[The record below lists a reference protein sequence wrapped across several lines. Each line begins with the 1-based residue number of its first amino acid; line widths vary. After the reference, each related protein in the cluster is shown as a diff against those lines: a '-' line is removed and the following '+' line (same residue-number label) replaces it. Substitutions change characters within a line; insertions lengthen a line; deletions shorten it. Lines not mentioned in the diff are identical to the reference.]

1 MNTRELITHI
11 AKRSGLTKSQV
22 ADLLDATEDVI
33 VQNLLDGKSVAIQ
46 NFGTL
51 EVKQK
56 KERLSVHPRT
66 GERTM
71 VPPKQQVAFKPT
83 QALKDEIKNW

>member
-1 MNTRELITHI
+1 MTTRELITNV

-22 ADLLDATEDVI
+22 ADLLDATEGMI
-33 VQNLLDGKSVAIQ
+33 VQNLLDGKSVMVQ

-56 KERLSVHPRT
+56 NQRISVHPKT
-66 GERTM
+66 GKRTM
-71 VPPKQQVAFKPT
+71 IPPKQQVTFKPN
-83 QALKDEIKNW
+83 QSLKDEIKNW

>member
-1 MNTRELITHI
+1 MTTKELIANV
-11 AKRSGLTKSQV
+11 AKRAGLTRSQV

-33 VQNLLDGKSVAIQ
+33 VQNLLDGRSVLMQ

-56 KERLSVHPRT
+56 KERISVHPKT

-71 VPPKQQVAFKPT
+71 VPPKQQVAFKPNQT
-83 QALKDEIKNW
+83 LKEEIKNW

>member
-1 MNTRELITHI
+1 MTTKELISDV
-11 AKRSGLTKSQV
+11 AKRSGLTKTQV

-33 VQNLLDGKSVAIQ
+33 VQNLLDGKSVLIQ

-56 KERLSVHPRT
+56 KERISVHPKT
-66 GERTM
+66 GLRTM
-71 VPPKQQVAFKPT
+71 IPPKQQVAFKPN
-83 QALKDEIKNW
+83 QNLKEDIKDW

>member
-1 MNTRELITHI
+1 MTTKELIANV
-11 AKRSGLTKSQV
+11 AKRAGLTRSQV

-33 VQNLLDGKSVAIQ
+33 VQNLLDGRSVLMQ

-56 KERLSVHPRT
+56 KERISVHPRT
-66 GERTM
+66 GERKM
-71 VPPKQQVAFKPT
+71 VPPKQQVAFKPNQT
-83 QALKDEIKNW
+83 LKDEIRNW

>member
-1 MNTRELITHI
+1 MNTRELITSV

-22 ADLLDATEDVI
+22 ADLLDATEDAI
-33 VQNLLDGKSVAIQ
+33 VQNLLDGKSVTIQ

-56 KERLSVHPRT
+56 KERISVHPRT
-66 GERTM
+66 GERSM

-83 QALKDEIKNW
+83 QTLKDEIRNW